1 MEINLYILP
10 ILLLALFIY
19 ALIKKV
25 PAYDT
30 FITGAK
36 EALLMCFKLFPFMVA
51 IFLAVYLFRVSGMA
65 KLFSMAISPV
75 FEIIGIPQQLTEL
88 MLIRPLSGSASLT
101 LLSEIYATHGPD
113 SYVGRCA
120 SVIMGSSETIF
131 YVAAI
136 YFSNTK
142 IKSLRLAIPICILAT
157 LFSSVVACLLVRI
170 M

>member
-10 ILLLALFIY
+10 VLLLALFIY

-30 FITGAK
+30 FIEGAK
-36 EALLMCFKLFPFMVA
+36 EALLMCFRLFPFMVA
-51 IFLAVYLFRVSGMA
+51 IFLAVYLFRISGMA
-65 KLFSMAISPV
+65 KIFSTALSPV
-75 FEIIGIPQQLTEL
+75 FNLIGIPQELTEL

-101 LLSEIYATHGPD
+101 LLSEIYELYGPD
-113 SYVGRCA
+113 SYVARCA

-131 YVAAI
+131 YVTAI

-142 IKSLRLAIPICILAT
+142 IKSLRLAIPISILAT
-157 LFSSVVACLLVRI
+157 LFASVVACLLVRI